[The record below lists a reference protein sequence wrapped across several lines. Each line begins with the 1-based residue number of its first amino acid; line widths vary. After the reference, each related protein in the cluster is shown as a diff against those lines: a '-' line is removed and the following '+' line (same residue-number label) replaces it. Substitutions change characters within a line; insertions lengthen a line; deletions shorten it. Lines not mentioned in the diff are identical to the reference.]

1 MLLLTSLLVT
11 GLWQQAPTCP
21 PAFSFT
27 NTTVGAV
34 SDSVELSLCV
44 SNAVLIKGSNGSVSL
59 AIGTSGSAAPKCLI
73 YPNGLSPDL
82 MSALLLSGHVGCWS
96 LYPPSQ
102 PVSIVNVG
110 KPSQTKLAAALKSFR
125 PSTPRIFV
133 KPNSGILVGTTVQL
147 SSSANLQLI
156 RTKLLGLSAQIRFKP
171 LSYKWQILNNAGA
184 AITATA
190 VQPSYFASTKGGVQ
204 VNLAISYS
212 IEYLFAGL
220 TSWTRVRPN
229 IYSNAIPV
237 AFQVGQVLNPP
248 ISHIPRLVAK
258 PCIPKVPSWGC

>member
-1 MLLLTSLLVT
+1 MFLLSSLLVT
-11 GLWQQAPTCP
+11 GLWQQTPSCP

-27 NTTVGAV
+27 NTTVGAL

-59 AIGTSGSAAPKCLI
+59 AIGAPSSTAPRCLI

-82 MSALLLSGHVGCWS
+82 MASLLQSGHVGCWS

-102 PVSIVNVG
+102 PIAIVNVG
-110 KPSQTKLAAALKSFR
+110 KPSQTKLTAALKSFR

-133 KPNSGILVGTTVQL
+133 KPNSGIQVGTAVQL
-147 SSSANLQLI
+147 SSSATIQLI
-156 RTKLLGLSAQIRFKP
+156 KTKLLGLSAQIRFKP
-171 LSYKWQILNNAGA
+171 LSYKWQIVNNAGVVNN
-184 AITATA
+184 ATS
-190 VQPSYFASTKGGVQ
+190 VQPSYLANTKGGVQ

-229 IYSNAIPV
+229 IYSNAVPV
-237 AFQVGQVLNPP
+237 AFQVGQEINPP
-248 ISHIPRLVAK
+248 IRHIPRLVAQ
-258 PCIPKVPSWGC
+258 PCIPKVLSWGC